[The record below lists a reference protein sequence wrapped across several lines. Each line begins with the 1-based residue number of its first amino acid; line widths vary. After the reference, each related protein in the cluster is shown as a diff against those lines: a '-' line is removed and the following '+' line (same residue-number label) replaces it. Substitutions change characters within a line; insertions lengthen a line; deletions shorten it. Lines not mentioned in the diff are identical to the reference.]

1 MLEYASSYPWRREG
15 GFIRPARENATW
27 SIAAIEDEGGQIGG
41 DDDIDLLLIAPQ
53 LAEEVIRLR
62 EEIAKETIRETYT
75 EDEEERGRRMTDEA
89 KEIIDL
95 ARKRDHHHKGLN
107 ETSREL
113 AERNLGR
120 NDEVHPLEGEIW
132 HVVLTA
138 RGCARTVVP
147 AIKGIIG
154 WYVTP
159 TSVESTLYDDCHIA
173 SRHVYPVE
181 RIAESPTVN
190 HKEN

>member
-1 MLEYASSYPWRREG
+1 
-15 GFIRPARENATW
+15 
-27 SIAAIEDEGGQIGG
+27 
-41 DDDIDLLLIAPQ
+41 
-53 LAEEVIRLR
+53 
-62 EEIAKETIRETYT
+62 
-75 EDEEERGRRMTDEA
+75 MTDEA

-113 AERNLGR
+113 AERNLDR

-147 AIKGIIG
+147 AIRGVVG
-154 WYVTP
+154 WHVAP
-159 TSVESTLYDDCHIA
+159 TVIKNGADDDCYIT
-173 SRHVYPVE
+173 SSHVYPVE
-181 RIAESPTVN
+181 RVAEAPTT
-190 HKEN
+190 KEDKE